1 MSCYIIFPL
10 MTILCVLAEPLVKI
24 ILTEKWLPAV
34 PLIQILCLAYMW
46 DPIMKI
52 NNSLLNVK
60 GRSDY
65 FLYAEI
71 IKKIVALI
79 ILIVTLQFNV
89 QIMCLGLILYAL
101 ADMLI
106 ISLYVRKTINI
117 TIKEQIKALFPILML
132 SVILGLVSHI
142 AIILTN
148 NPWIQLLGG
157 FTTGSIT
164 YLGISHYLN
173 LNELNTLLHFKL

>member
-132 SVILGLVSHI
+132 SVI
-142 AIILTN
+142 
-148 NPWIQLLGG
+148 
-157 FTTGSIT
+157 
-164 YLGISHYLN
+164 
-173 LNELNTLLHFKL
+173 